1 MAKEYDIEDEKFEAL
16 LQDKRH
22 KEIVRKLGELAIAI
36 TSKDDKELVRVL
48 ADQPSVFK
56 SSMEQVINAL
66 QNIEPPQVN
75 INYENLL
82 TSFKKITDA
91 AALRVE
97 ESNNKLIDVFEKRL
111 VPYTFD
117 LVKNYGITE
126 SVKVNYKPS
135 NEIAISKSKY
145 NA

>member
-56 SSMEQVINAL
+56 SSMEQVINVSY
-66 QNIEPPQVN
+66 I
-75 INYENLL
+75 
-82 TSFKKITDA
+82 F
-91 AALRVE
+91 
-97 ESNNKLIDVFEKRL
+97 
-111 VPYTFD
+111 
-117 LVKNYGITE
+117 
-126 SVKVNYKPS
+126 
-135 NEIAISKSKY
+135 
-145 NA
+145 